1 MGFNTS
7 VTRTKATN
15 VKPVVLNIA
24 NKAMIGLGLRHTAN
38 AKLFA
43 PVEFGQLR
51 NSISTVDSSNTAY
64 NLNNGA
70 GERGE
75 KLSNSGLKK
84 GEIYSGSTSDHAIFQ
99 EYGTR
104 YIKAQPFLRPSAE
117 LVFTGANAQTVMK
130 KYNRQMMD
138 RELKVRKE
146 VLKNG

>member
-24 NKAMIGLGLRHTAN
+24 NSAMIGLGLRHTAN

-51 NSISTVDSSNTAY
+51 NSISAVDSSNKAY
-64 NLNNGA
+64 NLNNGQ

-84 GEIYSGSTSDHAIFQ
+84 GEVYSGTSSDHAIFQ

-104 YIKAQPFLRPSAE
+104 KMKAQPFLRPSAE
-117 LVFTGANAQTVMK
+117 LTFNGANAQTVMK
-130 KYNRQMMD
+130 KYNRQMME
-138 RELKVRKE
+138 RELKMRKT
-146 VLKNG
+146 NG